1 MSTLDGS
8 SLHRFLEQF
17 TDTFTPEL
25 ADHFANLPPSPEL
38 QARLDELGNKA
49 NDGTLT
55 AAERAEYATYVETMD
70 VIALLRVKALPADKP
85 KPTDS

>member
-49 NDGTLT
+49 NDGMLT